1 MLTYDQYLTP
11 RSLAE
16 AFEAIGRFGAAARVV
31 AGATDVLPW
40 AREGRAGDVHYA
52 AVIDVSRI
60 PELCGVEL
68 RGERVRLGANTTIA
82 AFLANPVLVEHAP
95 VLKHCAV
102 WFADDQIREQATL
115 AGNLVNASPAADATP
130 AMLAMNSVLTLYS
143 SANGQVR
150 TRSVPLDEF
159 VLGPGQTRLQPGELV
174 GSIECDSMA
183 GYGAAFEKVG
193 HRRSLVIST
202 VCVAALVRLD
212 FAQRDFDDVR
222 IAVAAVGPVPTRLTE
237 CEAFLQG
244 KPVQPDVIRGA
255 AELAADRVQSR
266 TRREYRREVL
276 VNFVERSITD
286 ALAEL
291 GISVSSASATKEVQH
306 A

>member
-1 MLTYDQYLTP
+1 MLTCDQYLTP

-16 AFEAIGRFGAAARVV
+16 AFEAMGRFGAAARVV

-52 AVIDVSRI
+52 ALIDVSRI
-60 PELCGVEL
+60 PELCGIEL
-68 RGERVRLGANTTIA
+68 RGDRVRLGANTTIS
-82 AFLANPVLVEHAP
+82 AFLAHPVLIRHTP

-115 AGNLVNASPAADATP
+115 AGNLVNASPAADTTP
-130 AMLAMNSVLTLYS
+130 AMLAMNSVLTLYGC
-143 SANGQVR
+143 AGGQMRAR
-150 TRSVPLDEF
+150 TVPLEKF
-159 VLGPGQTRLQPGELV
+159 VLGPGRTCLEPGELV
-174 GSIECDSMA
+174 GSVECDA
-183 GYGAAFEKVG
+183 TPTHGTAFEKVG

-212 FAQRDFDDVR
+212 PQHHFDDAR
-222 IAVAAVGPVPTRLTE
+222 IALAAVGPVPARLTE

-244 KPVQPDVIRGA
+244 KPVRRDVIRGA
-255 AELAADRVQSR
+255 AELAAGRVQSR
-266 TRREYRREVL
+266 TRRDYRREVL
-276 VNFVERSITD
+276 VNFVERSITG

-291 GISVSSASATKEVQH
+291 GVPVSGASATKEAQH